1 MKTLIKA
8 VAVSLALAAGAA
20 HAQHGRH
27 GGHHH
32 RPNYDWVGPA
42 IVGGL
47 VVYGINRAIEVD
59 RQQQNPVIV
68 ERPVVVE
75 RPIVVDQGVYIHR
88 PQSRVSQPI
97 DVAGYACPPGLAGPW
112 WIEYDSHGRPYHV
125 LRGCR

>member
-8 VAVSLALAAGAA
+8 VAVSLVLATGAA

-27 GGHHH
+27 GGYQHNH

-47 VVYGINRAIEVD
+47 VVYGVNRAIEMD
-59 RQQQNPVIV
+59 RQDRQIIV
-68 ERPVVVE
+68 ERPVIVE
-75 RPIVVDQGVYIHR
+75 QPQIVHR
-88 PQSRVSQPI
+88 RQSRVSQPI
-97 DVAGYACPPGLAGPW
+97 DMPGYACPPGLAGPW
-112 WIEYDSHGRPYHV
+112 WIEYDAYGQPYHV